1 MKLYRALRDLDKG
14 SRIIE
19 RGEVFAGEEFSDAA
33 LTKLE
38 GLGKIARAS
47 TPPLEVLPGW
57 TVRAKKLAECG
68 IITAE
73 EFLSMPD
80 KSLAKAINA
89 PATRVAEWKISLLEC
104 LRIPKP
110 EG

>member
-1 MKLYRALRDLDKG
+1 MKLYRALRDLDKNG
-14 SRIIE
+14 RIIE
-19 RGEVFAGEEFSDAA
+19 KGAVFAGEELGEKA
-33 LTKLE
+33 LVKLE
-38 GLGKIARAS
+38 QLGKISRAS

-57 TVRAKKLAECG
+57 TTRAKKLAEYG
-68 IITAE
+68 VITAE

-80 KSLAKAINA
+80 ADLAKVSNV
-89 PATRVAEWKISLLEC
+89 PAVRIADWKKLLLEC